1 MHSLDQFIMGMDK
14 VLRVVSG
21 VVSASR
27 PNPAAKIMDG
37 TLDSAERRHSAGL
50 MRVNHVGEVC
60 AQALYESQGRF
71 AKNQALRQQFGHA
84 GREEED
90 HLAWTAERL
99 HELGSRTSI
108 LNPLWYVGA
117 YSIGVVVAH
126 MGDAQSLGFV
136 VETERQVEEHLA
148 GHLDRLPIL
157 DQKSRAIVE
166 QMRADER
173 EHGAKAQSMGAAET
187 PLRVQ
192 QAMQAMA
199 RIMTVTAYYL

>member
-1 MHSLDQFIMGMDK
+1 
-14 VLRVVSG
+14 
-21 VVSASR
+21 
-27 PNPAAKIMDG
+27 
-37 TLDSAERRHSAGL
+37 
-50 MRVNHVGEVC
+50 
-60 AQALYESQGRF
+60 
-71 AKNQALRQQFGHA
+71 
-84 GREEED
+84 
-90 HLAWTAERL
+90 
-99 HELGSRTSI
+99 
-108 LNPLWYVGA
+108 
-117 YSIGVVVAH
+117 VVAH

-192 QAMQAMA
+192 QTMQAMA
-199 RIMTVTAYYL
+199 RIMTVTAYYV

>member
-71 AKNQALRQQFGHA
+71 AKNEALRQQFVHA

-148 GHLDRLPIL
+148 GHLDRLPVL

-192 QAMQAMA
+192 QTMQAMA
-199 RIMTVTAYYL
+199 RIMTVTAYYV

>member
-71 AKNQALRQQFGHA
+71 AKNEALRQQFVHA

-148 GHLDRLPIL
+148 GHLDRLPVL

-173 EHGAKAQSMGAAET
+173 EHGAKAQSMGATET

-199 RIMTVTAYYL
+199 RIMTVTAYYV